1 MIKVNIM
8 IEVLWTLYAKEKE
21 LNDLFQNGARILT
34 DEEVDSWPERTSQH
48 FKRQL
53 LDHAFAHR
61 HNMRAIRERKKL
73 IRSKM
78 LTDTKHYAKLSDE
91 ETRMYNLSWVRTEL
105 VQITNGALVVK
116 PHRREPP

>member
-1 MIKVNIM
+1 
-8 IEVLWTLYAKEKE
+8 
-21 LNDLFQNGARILT
+21 
-34 DEEVDSWPERTSQH
+34 
-48 FKRQL
+48 
-53 LDHAFAHR
+53 
-61 HNMRAIRERKKL
+61 MRAIRERKKL
-73 IRSKM
+73 TRSKM